1 MATLYELAD
10 AERQLIEMFE
20 SDVIDETTLNDT
32 VEGLDIGAKLEDYC
46 KVIRQLEADSKVFKA
61 EADLFT
67 VKAKRAENGV
77 KQLKRGILNYLIT
90 TDKKKADAGLF
101 KVSTRDSKAVKILNE
116 SALPTAFLIQ
126 QPPKV
131 DKVGIKQAINNGE
144 TVTGA
149 ELVVNKSITI
159 K

>member
-20 SDVIDETTLNDT
+20 SEVIDETALNDT
-32 VEGLDIGAKLEDYC
+32 IEGLDIGGKLEDYC

-67 VKAKRAENGV
+67 DKAKRAENGV
-77 KQLKRGILNYLIT
+77 KRLKAGILNYLST
-90 TDKKKADAGLF
+90 TGKRKADAGLF
-101 KVSTRDSKAVKILNE
+101 KVSMRDSKAVKILNE
-116 SALPTAFLIQ
+116 SELPAAFLIE

-131 DKVGIKQAINNGE
+131 DKVGIKKAISNGE

-149 ELVVNKSITI
+149 EIIINKSIMI

>member
-10 AERQLIEMFE
+10 AERQLIELFE
-20 SDVIDETTLNDT
+20 SEIIDETALNDT
-32 VEGLDIGAKLEDYC
+32 IEGLDIGGKLEDYC
-46 KVIRQLEADSKVFKA
+46 KVIRQLEADNKAFKA

-77 KQLKRGILNYLIT
+77 KRLKGGILNYLLST
-90 TDKKKADAGLF
+90 NKKSANAGLF
-101 KVSTRDSKAVKILNE
+101 KVSTRDSKAVNILNE
-116 SALPTAFLIQ
+116 NELPAAYLIE

-131 DKVGIKQAINNGE
+131 DKAGIKKAISNGE
-144 TVTGA
+144 TVKGA
-149 ELVVNKSITI
+149 EIIINKSVTI

>member
-20 SDVIDETTLNDT
+20 SEVIDETALNDT
-32 VEGLDIGAKLEDYC
+32 IEGLDIGGKLEDYC
-46 KVIRQLEADSKVFKA
+46 KVIRQLEADSKAFKA

-67 VKAKRAENGV
+67 AKAKKAENGV
-77 KQLKRGILNYLIT
+77 KTLKKGILNYLVT
-90 TDKKKADAGLF
+90 TNKKSADAGLF
-101 KVSTRDSKAVKILNE
+101 KVSTRDSKAVNILNE
-116 SALPTAFLIQ
+116 SALSVAFLIE

-131 DKVGIKQAINNGE
+131 DKVGIKKAISNGE

-149 ELVVNKSITI
+149 EIIINKSIMI